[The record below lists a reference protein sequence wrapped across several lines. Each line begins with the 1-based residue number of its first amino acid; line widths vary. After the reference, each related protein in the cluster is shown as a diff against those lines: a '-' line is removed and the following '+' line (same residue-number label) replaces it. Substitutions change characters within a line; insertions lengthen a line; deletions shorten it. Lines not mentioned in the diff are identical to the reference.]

1 LFLSNSHQYGGYGDY
16 YGGYGM
22 GSYGG
27 YGMGGYGMGG
37 YGGYGGG
44 YGGYGGGVSGGQRVS
59 LNLFRTSML
68 CLCFLSLSFHL
79 TRMDDLTYLL
89 P

>member
-1 LFLSNSHQYGGYGDY
+1 
-16 YGGYGM
+16 M

-27 YGMGGYGMGG
+27 YGMGGYGG
-37 YGGYGGG
+37 YGMGG